1 MQEIKLPNIGI
12 NQSSVLMPEINTK
25 KLIIFDPFT
34 KKQQP
39 VHLNF
44 KIEGSSRLARYMDRV
59 YIVSTGETRQDNY
72 EINSQL

>member
-34 KKQQP
+34 KKQQT
-39 VHLNF
+39 VHFNF
-44 KIEGSSRLARYMDRV
+44 
-59 YIVSTGETRQDNY
+59 
-72 EINSQL
+72 EI